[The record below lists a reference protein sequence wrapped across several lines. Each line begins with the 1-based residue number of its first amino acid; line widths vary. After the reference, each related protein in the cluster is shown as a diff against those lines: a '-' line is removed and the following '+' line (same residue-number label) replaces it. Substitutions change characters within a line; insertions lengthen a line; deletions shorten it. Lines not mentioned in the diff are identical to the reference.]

1 MNGEYIYMNRRK
13 FISSLGA
20 GLVSLGI
27 AGCGL
32 KSVQNTGEPEGT
44 GSGIPGNQT
53 TAEEQPATSTGNISK
68 ADSAETTTGQTGSQE
83 QKATNAGNGGKTGGN
98 SAEPPAQPPSPR
110 NTVLVAYFSHT
121 GNTRKIA
128 NQIHSL
134 VGSDIFEIKTVNP
147 YPEEFYACLDQATR
161 ESKENIRPQLKTR
174 VQNMDAYEVIFLGYP
189 YWIGTMPM
197 ALFTFLESYDFSNK
211 TIVPF
216 CTYKQSGMGGVSHI
230 RQLCR
235 KSTIRE
241 GLAVQQDN
249 VNTAQTQVSAWLH
262 GLGYM

>member
-1 MNGEYIYMNRRK
+1 MDRRK

-20 GLVSLGI
+20 GLLSLGI

-32 KSVQNTGEPEGT
+32 ETIQNTGEPEGNVSET
-44 GSGIPGNQT
+44 PGSKTSVTELPAANAGNGSKT
-53 TAEEQPATSTGNISK
+53 DSVETA
-68 ADSAETTTGQTGSQE
+68 TGQTGSQP
-83 QKATNAGNGGKTGGN
+83 QTTTNAGNTDKTGDK
-98 SAEPPAQPPSPR
+98 STDKTVQPPSPT

-161 ESKENIRPQLKTR
+161 ESEENMRPQLKTR
-174 VQNMDAYEVIFLGYP
+174 VQNMASYEVVFLGYP

-197 ALFTFLESYDFSNK
+197 PLFTFLESYDFANK

-216 CTYKQSGMGGVSHI
+216 CTYKQSGMGGVAHI

-235 KSTIRE
+235 RSTISE
-241 GLAVQQDN
+241 GLAVQQGN
-249 VNTAQTQVSAWLH
+249 VNTAQNQVSAWLRS
-262 GLGYM
+262 LGYM